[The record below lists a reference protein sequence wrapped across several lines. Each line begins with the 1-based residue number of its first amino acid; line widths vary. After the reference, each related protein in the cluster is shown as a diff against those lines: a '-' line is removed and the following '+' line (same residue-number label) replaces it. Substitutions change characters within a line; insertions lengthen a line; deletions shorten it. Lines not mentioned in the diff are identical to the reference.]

1 MRVVKEKVRLLVVER
16 LHMVDEST
24 VIGLHVPKA
33 AGFPASS
40 ARAGL
45 RDDVIQLTRAC
56 IGDVSNPS
64 RAHIEEVTLDPCG
77 EVRTHGTRNG
87 TWNIPQTQPRVA
99 ARRPRPIADVFFPRR
114 VESSLFRP
122 FHAA

>member
-1 MRVVKEKVRLLVVER
+1 MWMVKEKVRLLVVKR
-16 LHMVDEST
+16 FGVVDESA
-24 VIGLHVPKA
+24 VVGLHVPEL

-45 RDDVIQLTRAC
+45 RDDVIQFARAC

-64 RAHIEEVTLDPCG
+64 RTHIEEVALNPCG

-87 TWNIPQTQPRVA
+87 MWNIPQTQPCVA
-99 ARRPRPIADVFFPRR
+99 ARRPRPFVDTFFPRR
-114 VESSLFRP
+114 AERPLFRP